1 MTPMYLVLEYALAD
15 DYLERRAALR
25 EDHLALARAA
35 HERGELVLAGALP
48 DPFDR
53 ALLVWDTE
61 PEVVERFASA
71 DPYVVQGLVTSWTV
85 RPWNVVVGGQGS

>member
-1 MTPMYLVLEYALAD
+1 MYLVLEYALAD

-25 EDHLALARAA
+25 EEHLALAREA
-35 HERGELVLAGALP
+35 HGRGELVLAGALP

-61 PEVVERFASA
+61 REVVERFAES

-85 RPWNVVVGGQGS
+85 RPWNVVVGGQAS

>member
-1 MTPMYLVLEYALAD
+1 MYLVLEYSLAD

-25 EDHLALARAA
+25 EEHLALAGAA
-35 HERGELVLAGALP
+35 HERGELLLAGALP

-53 ALLVWDTE
+53 ALLVWTAERD
-61 PEVVERFASA
+61 VVERFAES
-71 DPYVVQGLVTSWTV
+71 DPYVVNGLVTSWTV